1 MQNAFKAAFWLGSLF
16 ALTLCSGCATIV
28 NGRSADVTLQS
39 TPPDAMVTVRDDQGV
54 VIAQTTTPGKVTLKR
69 SQKLFRPARYTATF
83 EKPGYV
89 STETPIKPKLN
100 PWVLGNIVLG
110 GPFGLGVDL
119 ASGALW
125 RPADKTIEQS
135 LAAAESAK
143 PYTPPYDPNHPANTD
158 IRTASAED
166 ESQPEIY

>member
-1 MQNAFKAAFWLGSLF
+1 MHTAPQAATWIGAVL
-16 ALTLCSGCATIV
+16 ALTLSSGCATIV
-28 NGRSADVTLQS
+28 NGRSADITLQS
-39 TPPDAMVTVRDDQGV
+39 TPPDAMVTVRDDEGV

-69 SQKLFRPARYTATF
+69 SQKFLRPARYTATF

-125 RPADKTIEQS
+125 RPADKTIDQA
-135 LAAAESAK
+135 LAAAESPEPWK
-143 PYTPPYDPNHPANTD
+143 PPYDPAAPAD
-158 IRTASAED
+158 AAIRTASADDAEP
-166 ESQPEIY
+166 QIY

>member
-1 MQNAFKAAFWLGSLF
+1 MQTAPKAAFWLGSLI
-16 ALTLCSGCATIV
+16 ALTLTSGCATIV

-39 TPPDAMVTVRDDQGV
+39 TPPNAMVTVRDDQGV

-69 SQKLFRPARYTATF
+69 SQKFLRPAHYTATF
-83 EKPGYV
+83 EKPGY
-89 STETPIKPKLN
+89 EIAEAPIQTKVN

-110 GPFGLGVDL
+110 GPLGLGVD
-119 ASGALW
+119 AVSGALW

-135 LAAAESAK
+135 LAAAGSLEPWK
-143 PYTPPYDPNHPANTD
+143 PPYDPSQPANTD
-158 IRTASAED
+158 VRTASAED

>member
-1 MQNAFKAAFWLGSLF
+1 MQTASKAAIWLGSLF
-16 ALTLCSGCATIV
+16 ALTLSSGCATIV
-28 NGRSADVTLQS
+28 NGRSADITLQS
-39 TPPDAMVTVRDDQGV
+39 TPPDAMVTVRDDEGV

-69 SQKLFRPARYTATF
+69 SQKFLRPARYTATF

-89 STETPIKPKLN
+89 SIETPIKPKLN

-125 RPADKTIEQS
+125 RPADKTIDQA
-135 LAAAESAK
+135 LAAAEAPEPWK
-143 PYTPPYDPNHPANTD
+143 PPYDPTLPADDNV
-158 IRTASAED
+158 RTASADDAAE
-166 ESQPEIY
+166 QQIY

>member
-1 MQNAFKAAFWLGSLF
+1 MQTASKAAIWLRPLV

-39 TPPDAMVTVRDDQGV
+39 TPPDATVTIRDDQGV

-69 SQKLFRPARYTATF
+69 SQKFLRPARYTATF
-83 EKPGYV
+83 EKPGYEI
-89 STETPIKPKLN
+89 TEAPIQTKVN

-110 GPFGLGVDL
+110 GPLGLGVD
-119 ASGALW
+119 AVSGALW

-135 LAAAESAK
+135 LAAAESPEPWK
-143 PYTPPYDPNHPANTD
+143 PPYDPTAPAEEA
-158 IRTASAED
+158 IRTASAD
-166 ESQPEIY
+166 DAESQIY